1 MITIRTSEARRHVR
15 NTGQD
20 TWKSF
25 DPENPADPMQSGFR
39 TLEAFNEEGLA
50 PGASFLL
57 KPGRDLEILTYV
69 SSGSLIQEDSSGLT
83 SVLETGECG
92 RSSAPQ
98 GTSHR
103 TINGSLTDQAHA
115 FQCCITPDRTES
127 KLRAEKRRFSLAE
140 RKGIL
145 RLIGSSDGRNASLQ
159 VRQDVR
165 MFSSILDPG
174 QHLIHELTSKRSAWL
189 HVVKGRILLVDQHLR
204 AGDGASLV
212 DEPAVSLTAEE
223 PSEIL
228 LFDLP

>member
-1 MITIRTSEARRHVR
+1 MITVRSSEARRHVC
-15 NTGQD
+15 NTGQE

-25 DPENPADPMQSGFR
+25 DPENPADPLQLGFR
-39 TLEAFNEEGLA
+39 TLESFNEEGLA
-50 PGASFLL
+50 PGASFQLH
-57 KPGRDLEILTYV
+57 PGKDLEILTYV
-69 SSGSLIQEDSSGLT
+69 SSGAVIQEDSSGVT

-92 RSSAPQ
+92 RSSAPR

-115 FQCCITPDRTES
+115 FQCCITPDRNDG
-127 KLRAEKRRFSLAE
+127 KLRAEKRRFPLAE
-140 RKGIL
+140 RKGLL

-159 VRQDVR
+159 LRQDVR
-165 MFSSILDPG
+165 MYSSILDPG
-174 QHLIHELTSKRSAWL
+174 QHLIHELTSGRVAWL
-189 HVVKGRILLVDQHLR
+189 HVVKGRILLVDQPLR

-212 DEPAVSLTAEE
+212 GEAAVSLTAQE